1 MCFIKSSQ
9 GCTECLIDKVI
20 IGEIQEDETI
30 NSYILEWGN
39 IRKNKNYKKIYRSF
53 PKIII
58 KIEKAKL

>member
-20 IGEIQEDETI
+20 IGEIQEDGTI

-39 IRKNKNYKKIYRSF
+39 IRKNKNYKKIYYSF

-58 KIEKAKL
+58 KTEKAKL